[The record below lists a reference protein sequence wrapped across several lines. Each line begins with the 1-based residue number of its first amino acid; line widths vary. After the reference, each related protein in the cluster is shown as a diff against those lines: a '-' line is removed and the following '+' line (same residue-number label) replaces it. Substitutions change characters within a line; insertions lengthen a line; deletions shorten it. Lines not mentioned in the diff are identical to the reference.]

1 MENIVLSRYRLKYF
15 QMIQE
20 SRVSVDRES
29 RRQTET
35 ERYRDRESVHKNA
48 PVNVLDRK
56 NTLKENRGME
66 GIRVNHDL
74 L

>member
-35 ERYRDRESVHKNA
+35 ERYRDRESVHENA

-66 GIRVNHDL
+66 GMRVNHDL